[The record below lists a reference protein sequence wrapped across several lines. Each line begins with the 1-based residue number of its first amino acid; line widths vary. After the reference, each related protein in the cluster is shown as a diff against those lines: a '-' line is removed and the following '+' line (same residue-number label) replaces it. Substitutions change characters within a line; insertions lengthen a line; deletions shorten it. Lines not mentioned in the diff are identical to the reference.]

1 MDQAHDDE
9 FGRTGNY
16 HRDFKIVVINI
27 NLFIILYVP
36 VVYTHI
42 PIYELS
48 QQVFLR
54 EANKNKKQILIYQQL
69 RILKDFNRFNNKCIL
84 YFL

>member
-48 QQVFLR
+48 
-54 EANKNKKQILIYQQL
+54 
-69 RILKDFNRFNNKCIL
+69 
-84 YFL
+84 